1 MFDALDIA
9 LWLAGASMEFV
20 LLSLLILRRVYRT
33 LPVFFFYL
41 VYCLC
46 GDAVGALTLRFFPG
60 NYLQFFLV
68 SMAIDVPFQIG
79 IFIELGASLL
89 RYRAAQT
96 SRLAAVL
103 LMALAC
109 LLVWSLAKWINPTSP
124 AILDRLYIILAQAFA
139 ILRVSALLALVWWSS
154 LLGLSWPD
162 RELRITSGL
171 GFYAIVALGVAVLNT
186 HHLVGIEYHWLDQI
200 QVASYFCVLTY
211 WVPFF
216 AKREPEPLNIYSQG

>member
-1 MFDALDIA
+1 MPIKSASRGKSTTINQVAPGKNDAKNVA
-9 LWLAGASMEFV
+9 
-20 LLSLLILRRVYRT
+20 RRVGTGKSRS
-33 LPVFFFYL
+33 FS
-41 VYCLC
+41 
-46 GDAVGALTLRFFPG
+46 AA
-60 NYLQFFLV
+60 
-68 SMAIDVPFQIG
+68 SIDVPFQIG

-186 HHLVGIEYHWLDQI
+186 HHLIGIEYHWLDQI